1 MDEMIHLVI
10 NHFDIVVSSNL
21 KAFEELNDHDII
33 PLIVM
38 IYIHW
43 GAWYLSIQR
52 DIMMKS
58 WHWYSFLNLIWLIIE
73 SWLSAIVCCVKWNM
87 ILGCL
92 DFKRK
97 AKVNWSILYNK
108 IRSLLQIYTYIS
120 CTWNYNGIKTQ

>member
-1 MDEMIHLVI
+1 MDGMIHLVI

-87 ILGCL
+87 IFGCL

-108 IRSLLQIYTYIS
+108 IRSSLQIYTYIS